1 MPQLHENHRPPLL
14 QPTDSYNSLAIAQIV
29 SPIVP
34 LKMSEDMRQ
43 TLRISEAIRQQ
54 QSQLIALSNSEKRE
68 SPLPLRSS
76 DLATTGESDA
86 SHETPDMSPTLAVR
100 KKSLNLIESV
110 KTEIKETDK
119 SENTK
124 ETEKSEKSEK
134 SHDTTGNSTV
144 NTILNGPAEDVEMA
158 DSEPSA
164 ASVHGS
170 AQNSPTFDRL
180 ALLFG
185 RKKLKRDR
193 APGPLQI
200 PNHAR
205 GVAPAI
211 NSAPIRTYY
220 TGFPA
225 NAYTIPTGY
234 PGRGPHPVRMAAGP
248 HGNMANMGNM
258 GNMGGV
264 ASVASVAS
272 VAPVAPLSGASM
284 MPRRV
289 MRPFVQPV
297 AYPNVHVVQ
306 TPLRRNIPI
315 VYERRVAKARGKER
329 RKPVLDVFSN
339 DLTREAPMNSQPP
352 SAQREY
358 FELPEEDRSNA
369 TEEEMKE
376 MESKRQDLATIL
388 GTIQFNEEA
397 AFNFKIF
404 PGRETDA
411 KEKFMKVCET
421 TWDQYVLQSEGR

>member
-1 MPQLHENHRPPLL
+1 MASPALAPKMPRLRENHRPPLL

-86 SHETPDMSPTLAVR
+86 SRETPDTSPLLAVR

-110 KTEIKETDK
+110 KTEVKETDK
-119 SENTK
+119 PDKSEEPEDN
-124 ETEKSEKSEK
+124 SEKSEDSDK
-134 SHDTTGNSTV
+134 SDKTESPQLLGNS
-144 NTILNGPAEDVEMA
+144 ILNGPTEDVEMTE
-158 DSEPSA
+158 SG
-164 ASVHGS
+164 SVHGS
-170 AQNSPTFDRL
+170 VHGSTQNSPTFDRL
-180 ALLFG
+180 ALLLG

-225 NAYTIPTGY
+225 NAYSIPTGY
-234 PGRGPHPVRMAAGP
+234 PGRGPYPVRM
-248 HGNMANMGNM
+248 
-258 GNMGGV
+258 
-264 ASVASVAS
+264 
-272 VAPVAPLSGASM
+272 APLSGAGM
-284 MPRRV
+284 MPRRA
-289 MRPFVQPV
+289 MRPFPQPV
-297 AYPNVHVVQ
+297 VYPNVHVVQ

-315 VYERRVAKARGKER
+315 VYERRAAKARGKER

-376 MESKRQDLATIL
+376 MESKRQDLATIS

-421 TWDQYVLQSEGR
+421 TWDQYVLQSER